1 MLRTTSVLP
10 HSVVRWMGQ
19 VAASVGAT
27 LVASLIYSALSRPA
41 LPEAARP
48 ELTSG
53 GKFAVRAIEPA
64 AFDGLDTM
72 PLPQVAPRPVQA
84 AILPAP
90 VLPAPVLP
98 APVLP
103 TPASPAEFPPAI
115 RRVAF
120 DAAAP
125 LAPER
130 PARAARGARG
140 PARVEARR
148 GGGAEPASQAVITA
162 ATPREA
168 VADEA
173 TSEGGFVQALL
184 PRVLPTAW
192 PAVLPRVVSTAR
204 AAWTV
209 TASAGESLVDR
220 VVPQMP

>member
-1 MLRTTSVLP
+1 MLRTTSALP

-27 LVASLIYSALSRPA
+27 LVASLIYSALPRPA

-72 PLPQVAPRPVQA
+72 PLPQLAPRPVQA
-84 AILPAP
+84 A
-90 VLPAPVLP
+90 VLPADLP
-98 APVLP
+98 S
-103 TPASPAEFPPAI
+103 TI

-140 PARVEARR
+140 PAKVEARR
-148 GGGAEPASQAVITA
+148 GGGAEPASPAVITA

-173 TSEGGFVQALL
+173 ASEGGFVQALL

-192 PAVLPRVVSTAR
+192 PAVLPKVLSTAR